1 MDVHAI
7 VTRLRDLSKDP
18 QNRSAIAK
26 DEASLSGLV
35 LCLGNDDPVIILTSL
50 EALKYLTIYSP
61 NRPYM
66 KNHMGMIPSL
76 QVSRFSNIFVSIN
89 C

>member
-26 DEASLSGLV
+26 DEASLSGTFRIDLLCQV
-35 LCLGNDDPVIILTSL
+35 LAFYIITPLC
-50 EALKYLTIYSP
+50 ALFWHS
-61 NRPYM
+61 
-66 KNHMGMIPSL
+66 
-76 QVSRFSNIFVSIN
+76 IFF
-89 C
+89 